1 MSLYNKYRPQK
12 FNEVVGN
19 GNIISYLEEVV
30 NNEER
35 PHVYLFHGPTGCGK
49 TTLARILAKEI
60 GCKGLNLIEVNS
72 ANFRGIDS
80 VREMIKSSKYH
91 GIEGGDRV
99 WIMDEIHKMT
109 TDAQNALLK
118 LLEDTPPHCYYIL
131 CTTEPDKLLKTVRGR
146 TIELQ
151 VNPLTDRQMAGLLHR
166 IVKAEKGKK
175 AENKLKKVVYHQ
187 IIQDSFGLPRNAIQV
202 LEKVLSVGE
211 EQQLKMAEQ
220 SATQFNT
227 SIELCRAL
235 LDNSGWKKV
244 RGILSG
250 LKDQDAEG
258 IRRHVLSYAQSVL
271 LGSENNKAAHI
282 IEEFWEPLFN
292 IGFPGLVYAC
302 YSVIKN

>member
-19 GNIISYLEEVV
+19 DNIISYLEEVV

-118 LLEDTPPHCYYIL
+118 LLEDTPSHCYYIL

-151 VNPLTDRQMAGLLHR
+151 VNSLTDRQMFGLLSS
-166 IVKAEKGKK
+166 VVEGEEKS
-175 AENKLKKVVYHQ
+175 LKKLVYNQ
-187 IIQDSFGLPRNAIQV
+187 IIQDSFGLPRNALQV
-202 LEKVLSVGE
+202 LDKVLSVGKK
-211 EQQLKMAEQ
+211 QQLKMAEQ

-235 LDNSGWKKV
+235 LDNSGWRKV
-244 RGILSG
+244 RGILIG
-250 LKDQDAEG
+250 LKDQEAEG

-302 YSVIKN
+302 YSVIKS